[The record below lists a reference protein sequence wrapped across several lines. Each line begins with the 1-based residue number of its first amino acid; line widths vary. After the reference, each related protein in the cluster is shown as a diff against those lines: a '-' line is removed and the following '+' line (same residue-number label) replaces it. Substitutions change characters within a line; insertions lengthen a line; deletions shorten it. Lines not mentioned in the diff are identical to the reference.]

1 MSSHHIIK
9 ALPITTFL
17 SSTGPNSA
25 KDILARDRAR
35 ATKLIAGLQPHGPQ
49 TVLDLAV
56 SQQAGS
62 IDVTDAGVTYTMQVG
77 VGSPSTDYTLLID
90 TGSSNTWVGADKKY
104 RVTETSVRTNASVN
118 VSYGS
123 GKFTGNEFVDRVTL
137 GPGLAIE
144 KQSIGV
150 ATSAQGFQ
158 GVDGILGYVS

>member
-1 MSSHHIIK
+1 MVFSSDN
-9 ALPITTFL
+9 A
-17 SSTGPNSA
+17 
-25 KDILARDRAR
+25 
-35 ATKLIAGLQPHGPQ
+35 
-49 TVLDLAV
+49 
-56 SQQAGS
+56 
-62 IDVTDAGVTYTMQVG
+62 
-77 VGSPSTDYTLLID
+77 SPSVDLILD

-137 GPGLAIE
+137 GPGLVIE

-158 GVDGILGYVS
+158 GVDGILGYVL